1 MEEKATK
8 ALTISICGI
17 DIIVAI
23 EQYSYVV
30 FFSLENSTN
39 DIINVIQLSTQVS
52 EILVTKKNSK
62 TLMQELLKLV
72 PSYSESRL
80 I

>member
-1 MEEKATK
+1 MEEKAPK

-23 EQYSYVV
+23 QQYSYVV
-30 FFSLENSTN
+30 FFPLENSTN

-52 EILVTKKNSK
+52 EILVAKK
-62 TLMQELLKLV
+62 Q
-72 PSYSESRL
+72 
-80 I
+80 

>member
-8 ALTISICGI
+8 ALTIIICGI

-52 EILVTKKNSK
+52 EILVTKKK
-62 TLMQELLKLV
+62 
-72 PSYSESRL
+72 
-80 I
+80 